1 MIQATS
7 IVLRKIK
14 KAQRND
20 GNVMKKVCV
29 MSHDKLVTR
38 II

>member
-7 IVLRKIK
+7 SVLRNIK

-20 GNVMKKVCV
+20 GDVMKKVCI